1 MTWGWAVR
9 GDNLGT
15 PAESA
20 VKAAWPDYNAEYLKK
35 KLNGQKRRFDADD
48 LDDIEKHVYLQ
59 QSVKGYEAEAE
70 ACLKEEFKQW
80 LQGTHDA
87 NVQDE
92 MGNGYY
98 VNNDGGSGPKRRH
111 VYDGVVSAEMA
122 DNGAQG
128 TGWRATRWGTKQLT
142 HLDGVCDFLRAGRIQ
157 QDNAERDMNLLA
169 ERGPQD
175 LNEAWMYFKHW
186 VKKRPV
192 TTCDEFGPPEQ
203 KIALDYYQVDRMNG
217 TGPSNWNSQTKPTFD
232 RPWEVPSWMGQDR
245 AEDAPVKPE
254 PTPPGPSLG
263 NYYDLPARSNPMSD
277 ISQAY
282 QSDEE
287 PDDAMSDDV
296 SYLGGKYD
304 AYQSAALGGDL
315 SQAFRDNG
323 LDDSYGDWSDDE
335 EPDQYNFPAQANV
348 RGTKHP
354 AQPHDTGTKRKVG
367 FTAQVSQSQIQRP
380 PPGKSQKGLL
390 HRSSTI
396 SGTKRFGNHQ
406 MLIDP
411 NPTAPN
417 KAANIHGFQRDR
429 GAKRPNPAMDHV
441 WATNQANQALKRAHT
456 TGFQFGL

>member
-20 VKAAWPDYNAEYLKK
+20 VKATWPDYNAEYLKK
-35 KLNGQKRRFDADD
+35 KLNGQQRRFDPDD
-48 LDDIEKHVYLQ
+48 LDDIEKQVYLQ

-80 LQGTHDA
+80 LQGTHEA
-87 NVQDE
+87 NVADE

-142 HLDGVCDFLRAGRIQ
+142 HLDGVRDFLRAGRIQ

-192 TTCDEFGPPEQ
+192 TTSCDDECGESS
-203 KIALDYYQVDRMNG
+203 KTVNKNVLDYYHVDRMNG

-254 PTPPGPSLG
+254 PPPLEPSLG
-263 NYYDLPARSNPMSD
+263 NYYDLPPAPTPPQPHMSGTKQKVAFTATASSPKRSN
-277 ISQAY
+277 QADRAFTVY
-282 QSDEE
+282 DRPIYNYPTE
-287 PDDAMSDDV
+287 P
-296 SYLGGKYD
+296 
-304 AYQSAALGGDL
+304 
-315 SQAFRDNG
+315 
-323 LDDSYGDWSDDE
+323 
-335 EPDQYNFPAQANV
+335 
-348 RGTKHP
+348 
-354 AQPHDTGTKRKVG
+354 
-367 FTAQVSQSQIQRP
+367 
-380 PPGKSQKGLL
+380 
-390 HRSSTI
+390 I
-396 SGTKRFGNHQ
+396 SGTKHKGAHQ
-406 MLIDP
+406 MWTGQKDP
-411 NPTAPN
+411 NKVADTMPLKGSTSDG
-417 KAANIHGFQRDR
+417 IQTDR
-429 GAKRPNPAMDHV
+429 GEKRPNPAMNHV
-441 WATNQANQALKRAHT
+441 WATNQANQALKRARCS
-456 TGFQFGL
+456 GFQYDVNLI

>member
-20 VKAAWPDYNAEYLKK
+20 VKATWPDYNAEYLKK
-35 KLNGQKRRFDADD
+35 KLNGQQRRFDPDD

-80 LQGTHDA
+80 LQGTHEA
-87 NVQDE
+87 NVADE

-142 HLDGVCDFLRAGRIQ
+142 HLDGVRDFLRAGRIQ

-192 TTCDEFGPPEQ
+192 TTCDEFGQKEQ
-203 KIALDYYQVDRMNG
+203 KNRLNAFQVDRMNG

-232 RPWEVPSWMGQDR
+232 RPWEVPSWMGQ
-245 AEDAPVKPE
+245 EVPSWMGQDAPVKPE
-254 PTPPGPSLG
+254 PPPLEPSLG
-263 NYYDLPARSNPMSD
+263 NFYDLPAASNP
-277 ISQAY
+277 IPLA
-282 QSDEE
+282 ER
-287 PDDAMSDDV
+287 
-296 SYLGGKYD
+296 LR
-304 AYQSAALGGDL
+304 AA
-315 SQAFRDNG
+315 SRDKG
-323 LDDSYGDWSDDE
+323 LDVDGPGDWSDDD
-335 EPDQYNFPAQANV
+335 EPYEFP
-348 RGTKHP
+348 P
-354 AQPHDTGTKRKVG
+354 QPHITGTKQKVAFTATASSPKRSSHRPPSPKPYDNSQMHGLFPPQPHITGTKQKVG
-367 FTAQVSQSQIQRP
+367 FTAQVSQSQKQRLP
-380 PPGKSQKGLL
+380 P
-390 HRSSTI
+390 R
-396 SGTKRFGNHQ
+396 GT
-406 MLIDP
+406 
-411 NPTAPN
+411 
-417 KAANIHGFQRDR
+417 
-429 GAKRPNPAMDHV
+429 KRPNPAMDHV
-441 WATNQANQALKRAHT
+441 WATNQANQALKRAKD
-456 TGFQFGL
+456 GIRFGIL

>member
-20 VKAAWPDYNAEYLKK
+20 VKATWPDYNAEYLKK
-35 KLNGQKRRFDADD
+35 KLNGQQRRFDPDD

-80 LQGTHDA
+80 LQGTHEA
-87 NVQDE
+87 NVEDE

-98 VNNDGGSGPKRRH
+98 VNNDGLGGPKRRH

-122 DNGAQG
+122 DNGVQG

-142 HLDGVCDFLRAGRIQ
+142 HLDGVRDFLRAGRIQ

-192 TTCDEFGPPEQ
+192 TTCDDECGESS
-203 KIALDYYQVDRMNG
+203 KTVNKNVLDYFQVDRMNG

-254 PTPPGPSLG
+254 PPPLEPSVGNYYPPLDPSLG
-263 NYYDLPARSNPMSD
+263 NYYDLPPAPTLLRAALRQPDERGPQPHISGNTKQKVAFTATASSPKRSN
-277 ISQAY
+277 QADRAFTVY
-282 QSDEE
+282 DRPIYNYPTE
-287 PDDAMSDDV
+287 P
-296 SYLGGKYD
+296 
-304 AYQSAALGGDL
+304 
-315 SQAFRDNG
+315 
-323 LDDSYGDWSDDE
+323 
-335 EPDQYNFPAQANV
+335 
-348 RGTKHP
+348 
-354 AQPHDTGTKRKVG
+354 
-367 FTAQVSQSQIQRP
+367 
-380 PPGKSQKGLL
+380 
-390 HRSSTI
+390 I
-396 SGTKRFGNHQ
+396 SGTKHMGTHQ
-406 MLIDP
+406 MWTGQKDP
-411 NPTAPN
+411 N
-417 KAANIHGFQRDR
+417 KVANTMPLKGSTSDGFQTDR
-429 GAKRPNPAMDHV
+429 GEKRPNPATNHV
-441 WATNQANQALKRAHT
+441 WVNNQANQALKRARCS
-456 TGFQFGL
+456 GFQYDVKLI

>member
-35 KLNGQKRRFDADD
+35 KLNGQQRRFDPDNLND
-48 LDDIEKHVYLQ
+48 GRHEVEKHVYLQ
-59 QSVKGYEAEAE
+59 EAVKGYEAEAE

-80 LQGTHDA
+80 LQGTHEA
-87 NVQDE
+87 NVEDE

-122 DNGAQG
+122 DNGVQG

-142 HLDGVCDFLRAGRIQ
+142 HLDGVRDFLRAGRIQ

-192 TTCDEFGPPEQ
+192 TTCDDECGESS
-203 KIALDYYQVDRMNG
+203 KTVNKNVLDYFQVDRMNG

-232 RPWEVPSWMGQDR
+232 RPWEVPSWS

-254 PTPPGPSLG
+254 PPPLEPSVGNYYPPLEPSLA
-263 NYYDLPARSNPMSD
+263 NYYDLPPAPTLLRAALRQPDPTPPRPHMSGTKQKVAFTATASSPKRSN
-277 ISQAY
+277 QADRAFTVY
-282 QSDEE
+282 DRPIYNYPTE
-287 PDDAMSDDV
+287 P
-296 SYLGGKYD
+296 
-304 AYQSAALGGDL
+304 
-315 SQAFRDNG
+315 
-323 LDDSYGDWSDDE
+323 
-335 EPDQYNFPAQANV
+335 
-348 RGTKHP
+348 
-354 AQPHDTGTKRKVG
+354 
-367 FTAQVSQSQIQRP
+367 
-380 PPGKSQKGLL
+380 
-390 HRSSTI
+390 I
-396 SGTKRFGNHQ
+396 SGTKHKGAHQ
-406 MLIDP
+406 MWTGQKDP
-411 NPTAPN
+411 N
-417 KAANIHGFQRDR
+417 KVANTMPFKYGFQTDR
-429 GAKRPNPAMDHV
+429 GEKRPNPAMNHV
-441 WATNQANQALKRAHT
+441 WANNKANQALKRARCS
-456 TGFQFGL
+456 GFQYDVNLMSSNRSPLPPTWQ